1 MNHCPGPLAV
11 GPTAENAQTSV
22 VACLQNSPA
31 NDSAVCP
38 ATSLVHSGFVQL
50 NTEFVLE
57 NDLSL
62 IHPVI
67 EKVLELATLIYGEY
81 DESYRIQ
88 LLISLEE
95 AVTNAIVHGNL
106 EISSAWLSDENA
118 SQEMLTK
125 RPHEASFAERRA
137 LVAVSMD
144 RRQLSFVVRDQGPG
158 FQVSQVPDP
167 TAPENIE
174 KAGGRGLMLMRNFMD
189 AVVHNQQGN
198 EVMMVKHAPAM

>member
-1 MNHCPGPLAV
+1 MNHCPGSLAV
-11 GPTAENAQTSV
+11 DPTAENAQTSV
-22 VACLQNSPA
+22 VTCLQNSPA
-31 NDSAVCP
+31 NDSEVCP
-38 ATSLVHSGFVQL
+38 AGSLVHSGFVEL

-81 DESYRIQ
+81 DDSYRMH
-88 LLISLEE
+88 LSISLQE

-106 EISSAWLSDENA
+106 EISSAWLSDAEPVF
-118 SQEMLTK
+118 QEMLTK
-125 RPHEASFAERRA
+125 RPHE
-137 LVAVSMD
+137 AVSMD

-198 EVMMVKHAPAM
+198 EVMMQKHAPITLAS